1 MAAASPA
8 EWYNSLPPVSK
19 AWGTALFATACA
31 MQLKVLPVQLIFL
44 DYTSIFQKF
53 QIWRLVTNIF
63 FAGGFSMR
71 FAFTLLMI
79 ARYCVQ
85 METSAFAGRTAD
97 FLYMLMINT
106 LSLLLIALII
116 PFKIFFLSEPL
127 LLSVI
132 YLWSR
137 ENPNG
142 VVNFMGL
149 LSMPAFY
156 LPWAYLFM
164 DLLFGMSVV
173 DSLAGIVAGHIYYF
187 LTAVYPRT
195 GGAQLIR
202 TPLWVHRLVAQW
214 AAVAPNMVQPQA
226 PPRPTPAHGP
236 VAGGGGGGAAGGAA
250 AGAAAGVGGGSGGA
264 VFRGRAYRLDRD

>member
-44 DYTSIFQKF
+44 DYTLIFQKF
-53 QIWRLVTNIF
+53 QIWRLVTSLL

-71 FAFTLLMI
+71 FVFTLLMV

-97 FLYMLMINT
+97 FLYMLMVNT
-106 LSLLLIALII
+106 LSLLLIALIL

-127 LLSVI
+127 LLSVL

-164 DLLFGMSVV
+164 DLLFGMSIV
-173 DSLAGIVAGHIYYF
+173 DPLAGIVAGHIYYF

-195 GGAQLIR
+195 GGPQLIH

-226 PPRPTPAHGP
+226 PPRANQGAPPGGRGPA
-236 VAGGGGGGAAGGAA
+236 GGAAGGAA
-250 AGAAAGVGGGSGGA
+250 AAAGAGGGA

>member
-44 DYTSIFQKF
+44 DYTLIFQKF

-106 LSLLLIALII
+106 LSLLVIALII

-214 AAVAPNMVQPQA
+214 AVLAPNMVQPQA
-226 PPRPTPAHGP
+226 PPRPTPARGP
-236 VAGGGGGGAAGGAA
+236 AMAAGGGRAAGGGAAGT
-250 AGAAAGVGGGSGGA
+250 AGGVGGGSGGA

>member
-1 MAAASPA
+1 MASRYKHLLCRRIQHEIRLHSP
-8 EWYNSLPPVSK
+8 YDLSFNLLLSSCCPVSSSPCP
-19 AWGTALFATACA
+19 FI
-31 MQLKVLPVQLIFL
+31 LPLHARPLHLI
-44 DYTSIFQKF
+44 TRS
-53 QIWRLVTNIF
+53 
-63 FAGGFSMR
+63 
-71 FAFTLLMI
+71 

-202 TPLWVHRLVAQW
+202 TPLWV
-214 AAVAPNMVQPQA
+214 
-226 PPRPTPAHGP
+226 
-236 VAGGGGGGAAGGAA
+236 
-250 AGAAAGVGGGSGGA
+250 
-264 VFRGRAYRLDRD
+264 

>member
-1 MAAASPA
+1 
-8 EWYNSLPPVSK
+8 
-19 AWGTALFATACA
+19 
-31 MQLKVLPVQLIFL
+31 
-44 DYTSIFQKF
+44 
-53 QIWRLVTNIF
+53 
-63 FAGGFSMR
+63 
-71 FAFTLLMI
+71 
-79 ARYCVQ
+79 

-106 LSLLLIALII
+106 LSLLLIALLI

-149 LSMPAFY
+149 LSMPVSPLSMAPPVFLFLFIPFKCLFLREPLLLSVVYMWIRENSNGAFY

-202 TPLWVHRLVAQW
+202 TPLWVHRIVAQW

-226 PPRPTPAHGP
+226 PPRPTPARGP
-236 VAGGGGGGAAGGAA
+236 VAGGGGGAAGGAA
-250 AGAAAGVGGGSGGA
+250 GGVAAAGVGGGSGGA

>member
-1 MAAASPA
+1 
-8 EWYNSLPPVSK
+8 
-19 AWGTALFATACA
+19 

-44 DYTSIFQKF
+44 DYASIFQKF
-53 QIWRLVTNIF
+53 QIWRLVTSIF

-106 LSLLLIALII
+106 LSLLLIALLI

-149 LSMPAFY
+149 LSMPVSPLSMAPLVFLFLFIPFKCLFLREPLLLSVVYMWIRENSNGVAFY

-202 TPLWVHRLVAQW
+202 TPLWVGR
-214 AAVAPNMVQPQA
+214 
-226 PPRPTPAHGP
+226 PRGHIYYFIIP
-236 VAGGGGGGAAGGAA
+236 VYARTGG
-250 AGAAAGVGGGSGGA
+250 
-264 VFRGRAYRLDRD
+264 L